1 MLIPPIVP
9 LLPTYSNFTRGELKI
24 GRSLQ
29 RNCPSSLPC
38 VSSAPVHSYRGSVR
52 FSSKLRSRS
61 KSQKNMKF
69 SGSWA
74 NAWPISGI
82 WKIGTCV
89 ASPAKQKKSGTNYTV
104 KYCWSR
110 DWSKSAPKNPFGW
123 FSSLRSFIV
132 APRSP
137 LKPSND
143 TPRPEELSQIMNIIS
158 FKIYLVLRVFVCI

>member
-89 ASPAKQKKSGTNYTV
+89 ASPAKQKKNFKHFPPHIIETGV
-104 KYCWSR
+104 
-110 DWSKSAPKNPFGW
+110 WSKSSPHKAWYNTVFVLPV
-123 FSSLRSFIV
+123 FSL
-132 APRSP
+132 
-137 LKPSND
+137 LKHRGA
-143 TPRPEELSQIMNIIS
+143 TARRPEPT
-158 FKIYLVLRVFVCI
+158 KRVLPWPKSKLDWREDS